1 MVELFFIFYVF
12 NNDETVLL
20 GGASLTEY
28 ATKIEKLASVFIL
41 PIYPNSVSALSQKE
55 P

>member
-1 MVELFFIFYVF
+1 MVVKYFYFLF

-41 PIYPNSVSALSQKE
+41 PIYPNSVIG
-55 P
+55 